1 MKFNSGRAGLPS
13 GGNVVSANQAIGRP
27 GVCNFWG
34 VALPSGGQ
42 VVGAN
47 QAIGRP
53 RIGIP
58 RGNWLAQCAQSG
70 DWLSRR
76 VVYE

>member
-13 GGNVVSANQAIGRP
+13 GGQVVSANQAIGRP
-27 GVCNFWG
+27 GVYNFWG
-34 VALPSGGQ
+34 VALPSGGN
-42 VVGAN
+42 VVSAN
-47 QAIGRP
+47 LEIGTP
-53 RIGIP
+53 GIGTL
-58 RGNWLAQCAQSG
+58 RRDWLAQCAQSG